1 MGSSGDVVSCDNKKR
16 YSLIFFPN
24 FTAHAEC
31 VLNIAWGERGFG
43 VTHLSPCATCK
54 RCDLQKRS
62 HEVTIDCDLN
72 ISIHIQDDSRYTRVE
87 DAISSKWLPQF
98 AQRVPTLCCMRECR
112 VCEPFLFDFALMPLD
127 FVSSETSDTMHQWFC
142 FSWKSP

>member
-1 MGSSGDVVSCDNKKR
+1 MCAQHCMGGAGV
-16 YSLIFFPN
+16 
-24 FTAHAEC
+24 
-31 VLNIAWGERGFG
+31 WG
-43 VTHLSPCATCK
+43 HSPVAV
-54 RCDLQKRS
+54 CDLQKMRLAKRS
-62 HEVTIDCDLN
+62 HEVAIDCDLN
-72 ISIHIQDDSRYTRVE
+72 ISIHIQDNSRYTRVE

-98 AQRVPTLCCMRECR
+98 AQRVPTLCCMREYR

>member
-1 MGSSGDVVSCDNKKR
+1 MLNVCSTLHGGSGGLG
-16 YSLIFFPN
+16 SL
-24 FTAHAEC
+24 
-31 VLNIAWGERGFG
+31 
-43 VTHLSPCATCK
+43 TCRRVRLAK
-54 RCDLQKRS
+54 DADLQKRS

-87 DAISSKWLPQF
+87 DAISSKWLPPF